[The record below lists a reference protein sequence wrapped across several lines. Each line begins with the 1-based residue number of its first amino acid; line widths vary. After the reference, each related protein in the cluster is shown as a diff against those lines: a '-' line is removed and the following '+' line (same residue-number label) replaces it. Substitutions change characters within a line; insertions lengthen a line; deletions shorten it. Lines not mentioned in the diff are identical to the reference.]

1 VAASAGRL
9 PQRRLADNPFYVLGL
24 RPECGRLDVE
34 REGPKL
40 LGMLELGLKSAASY
54 MTPLGPQP
62 RTADKVRVAMAELRS
77 PDAAAARVLGRAAA
91 APEPPRRRR
100 RRGRSTTSRR
110 LPGRSRCTAGGVRDR
125 MTLAI
130 LLGA

>member
-1 VAASAGRL
+1 MSAGPAD

-34 REGPKL
+34 REGQKL

-62 RTADKVRVAMAELRS
+62 RSADKVRAAMAELRS
-77 PDAAAARVLGRAAA
+77 PDRRLLHEFWALLPPK
-91 APEPPRRRR
+91 PEPPRPAPPPKPDHD
-100 RRGRSTTSRR
+100 
-110 LPGRSRCTAGGVRDR
+110 LEPFAGAFAAHGWKRP
-125 MTLAI
+125 
-130 LLGA
+130 

>member
-1 VAASAGRL
+1 MSATPID

-34 REGPKL
+34 REGTKL

-62 RTADKVRVAMAELRS
+62 RTADKVRVAMSELRS
-77 PDAAAARVLGRAAA
+77 PERRLLHEFWAVLPPR
-91 APEPPRRRR
+91 PEPPRPQPPPRPEHDLDAFAAAFAVHGWER
-100 RRGRSTTSRR
+100 
-110 LPGRSRCTAGGVRDR
+110 P
-125 MTLAI
+125 
-130 LLGA
+130 